1 MPGYIVKVRA
11 NGKEYFYLRVSY
23 RKNKKKKCRNIY
35 SFGNKREAINIL
47 NRYIRDPENVPVRLR
62 GYRTNDFQKWLSKIN
77 K

>member
-11 NGKEYFYLRVSY
+11 NGREYYYLRISY
-23 RKNKKKKCRNIY
+23 RKNKMKKCRNIY
-35 SFGNKREAINIL
+35 SFGNKIEAVQKL
-47 NRYIRDPENVPVRLR
+47 NKYIRDPENVPVRLR